1 MGERNEGERRLA
13 GAVADYLAAHGYRVS
28 RGVSMRG
35 RSGARHDIDVLAERS
50 DDVTSYRLMVQ
61 CSGANAPIDDDVV
74 AGAHL
79 AMVDT
84 GMSKVIVVSTRAWRF
99 DVKAQ
104 AGRLGVDL
112 WGPEEIEERLGSI
125 PHLELAETGDAAT
138 VGLPVNTTQESAAQ
152 LMRRETRGTLGI
164 GREAIQW
171 IRPFWLPFHRIR
183 TRHTREEKER
193 FHHPHLRAR
202 EYWNVYDGLEG
213 SLAAQW
219 DGEPRLVPTA
229 GGTLVRPR
237 VPDLAIM
244 RNIEEIARGLS
255 EAATPEDRERQEEAL
270 RALGI
275 PLPVTFFE
283 LSQGG
288 DVYMPFFLAL
298 VRSRDGDRV
307 VAVDAH
313 EQDVSEPMSRIAMKH
328 LGHILGAG
336 GEGDKGGNGPRLAP
350 EPTG

>member
-1 MGERNEGERRLA
+1 MDERDEGDRQLA
-13 GAVADYLAAHGYRVS
+13 SALADYLARHGYRVT

-61 CSGANAPIDDDVV
+61 CSGANVPIDDNVV

-84 GMSKVIVVSTRAWRF
+84 GMSKVIVVSTKGWRF
-99 DVKAQ
+99 DVEAQ
-104 AGRLGVDL
+104 AGRLGVGL
-112 WGPEEIEERLGSI
+112 WGPDEIEERLGALPRVESAQ
-125 PHLELAETGDAAT
+125 PEGDA
-138 VGLPVNTTQESAAQ
+138 VGLPVNMSQEAAAQ
-152 LMRRETRGTLGI
+152 LIRRASRGALGI
-164 GREAIQW
+164 GREAVQW

-193 FHHPHLRAR
+193 FQRAHLRAR

-213 SLAAQW
+213 SLVAQW
-219 DGEPRLVPTA
+219 DGEPRVVSA
-229 GGTLVRPR
+229 SGGTLVHPR
-237 VPDLAIM
+237 VPDLAIV
-244 RNIEEIARGLS
+244 RNIEEIARSLS
-255 EAATPEDRERQEEAL
+255 EASTPEDRERQEEAL

-275 PLPVTFFE
+275 PLPVTFFD
-283 LSQGG
+283 LSPGG
-288 DVYMPFFLAL
+288 VVYMPFFLAL

-313 EQDVSEPMSRIAMKH
+313 EEDVSESTSRIAMKH
-328 LGHILGAG
+328 LGHIMSAG
-336 GEGDKGGNGPRLAP
+336 GRGPRLAP
-350 EPTG
+350 DPSG

>member
-1 MGERNEGERRLA
+1 MAERDERDRQLA

-28 RGVSMRG
+28 RGVSLRG

-61 CSGANAPIDDDVV
+61 CGGANAPIDDNVV

-84 GMSKVIVVSTRAWRF
+84 GMSKVIVVSTKGWRF
-99 DVKAQ
+99 DVNAQ

-112 WGPEEIEERLGSI
+112 WGPDQIEERLGSL
-125 PHLELAETGDAAT
+125 PQLETAEAADGAT
-138 VGLPVNTTQESAAQ
+138 VGLAVNITPQAAG
-152 LMRRETRGTLGI
+152 LLVRRETRGTLGI
-164 GREAIQW
+164 GREAVQW
-171 IRPFWLPFHRIR
+171 IRPYWLPFHRIR

-213 SLAAQW
+213 TLVAQW
-219 DGEPRLVPTA
+219 DSEPRLVNTS
-229 GGTLVRPR
+229 GGALVRPR
-237 VPDLAIM
+237 VPDLAIV
-244 RNIEEIARGLS
+244 RGIEEIARSLS

-275 PLPVTFFE
+275 PLPVTFFD
-283 LSQGG
+283 LSPGG
-288 DVYMPFFLAL
+288 EVYMPFFLAL

-336 GEGDKGGNGPRLAP
+336 GKGPRLAP
-350 EPTG
+350 EPAG